1 MNEHEIKDNDDVLP
15 KLNFNFMEKQA
26 DFPKIDFYSELNT
39 EEKRKVQASS
49 QKVIDTLSSAISSVE
64 GKANAFS
71 LNPFKSGFSDQ
82 LKRVQGIEAGLT
94 KNEVG
99 QSMIEPIGEYE
110 KSSQA
115 YSVQEP
121 IHQPEVDE
129 EFFTAGIGSDDESEE
144 EKLEAI
150 EVDLSVD
157 EDGTD
162 DEPKSLHAPAVH
174 LLNEAEPVEEW
185 EEIEADELTENVP
198 HVPETEDFSVPEQ
211 DEDLPVY
218 ESVLPPADVE
228 VPEHVKALSDD
239 VAPFLVPSPV
249 VAEEETQEPGGSTF
263 DASVFAPVRAQKPV
277 PTVLDRQIRISE
289 KANQARLSVTAK
301 PEFMSEHAN
310 ARRLSLSEKSY
321 QAHIDSLYIM
331 KELASMT
338 DLLKEFLEN
347 NNLEGAAYII
357 KQLQKAESLQ
367 RQSKALLRVKD
378 SLVMGSYK
386 RAFKDWN

>member
-1 MNEHEIKDNDDVLP
+1 MNDHEIKDSDDVLP
-15 KLNFNFMEKQA
+15 RLNFNFMEKQT
-26 DFPKIDFYSELNT
+26 DFPNINFDSELDD

-49 QKVIDTLSSAISSVE
+49 QKVIDTLSLAISSNE
-64 GKANAFS
+64 GKANTFS
-71 LNPFKSGFSDQ
+71 LNPFKSGLSDQ
-82 LKRVQGIEAGLT
+82 LKRIQGFEAGLT
-94 KNEVG
+94 KNEAA
-99 QSMIEPIGEYE
+99 QSEIEPLE
-110 KSSQA
+110 KCETSSQV

-121 IHQPEVDE
+121 VHQPEVDD

-144 EKLEAI
+144 EQLETI
-150 EVDLSVD
+150 DVEQIG
-157 EDGTD
+157 DGTGD
-162 DEPKSLHAPAVH
+162 ESESLQASTFHLLDEP
-174 LLNEAEPVEEW
+174 EPVEEW
-185 EEIEADELTENVP
+185 DEIEADEVSESAP
-198 HVPETEDFSVPEQ
+198 HALEAVDFTVPEQ
-211 DEDLPVY
+211 DKDLPVY
-218 ESVLPPADVE
+218 ESVLPPADIE
-228 VPEHVKALSDD
+228 VPAHVQAHFDD

-249 VAEEETQEPGGSTF
+249 VVEEETQEPGGSTF
-263 DASVFAPVRAQKPV
+263 DASVFAPVLAQKPV

-289 KANQARLSVTAK
+289 KANQARLSVTTK

-310 ARRLSLSEKSY
+310 ARRVSLSEKSY
-321 QAHIDSLYIM
+321 QAHINSLYIM

-338 DLLKEFLEN
+338 DLLKEFLES